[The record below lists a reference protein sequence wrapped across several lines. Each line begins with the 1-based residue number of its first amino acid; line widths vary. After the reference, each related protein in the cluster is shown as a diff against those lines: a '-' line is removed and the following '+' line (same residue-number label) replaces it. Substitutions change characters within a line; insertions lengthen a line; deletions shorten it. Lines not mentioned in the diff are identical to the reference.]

1 MESLLKNGH
10 NSIIELL
17 IKNEANIESIP
28 IDIEFEDIV
37 EGLIEEED
45 DEILEDFL
53 EHGDE
58 QEILQATPLYMA
70 IENNHTETCKLL
82 VDHGADF
89 NFRYHGF
96 SILHISVINGNLE
109 LVKFFIEKGI
119 NVNTEDDNEGYTPLY
134 SAAYE
139 GHLDIV
145 NILIENGAY
154 INTFKLGDEKKSSKL
169 SRWPVFGAIEQNNL
183 KIAQILID
191 HGAIIENI
199 ETRESILIYLCD
211 LIDSDFIEMNME
223 IVEFLVNNGADI
235 NFNNGNDTPLSVAIM
250 RDWEELEEYLMK
262 KEPVLILS
270 IIMDYITSMIYLKKN
285 QKK

>member
-1 MESLLKNGH
+1 M
-10 NSIIELL
+10 
-17 IKNEANIESIP
+17 
-28 IDIEFEDIV
+28 
-37 EGLIEEED
+37 
-45 DEILEDFL
+45 
-53 EHGDE
+53 
-58 QEILQATPLYMA
+58 
-70 IENNHTETCKLL
+70 
-82 VDHGADF
+82 
-89 NFRYHGF
+89 
-96 SILHISVINGNLE
+96 
-109 LVKFFIEKGI
+109 
-119 NVNTEDDNEGYTPLY
+119 
-134 SAAYE
+134 
-139 GHLDIV
+139 

-154 INTFKLGDEKKSSKL
+154 INTFKLGDEKSSKL

-250 RDWEELEEYLMK
+250 RDWEELEEYLIE

-270 IIMDYITSMIYLKKN
+270 IIMDYIIYDILKEKPEKIRDYKKYNIDINKQNEDDFGNTVIHLLCSKN
-285 QKK
+285 QKSYIEFLLEECKDVNINVKIN